1 MDVHQCPRCEL
12 RFVHTSEMRSHFEVD
27 HGADPGMFEP
37 YRYRPR
43 AAPAPARTILLVGNQ
58 TLERDGLIE
67 DVASRASGGEQV
79 LVLVPATHS
88 GHDGEER
95 AEVPSREDVTDGAG
109 VALARHRLRVC
120 LDRLHAAGVDADGM
134 VGSADPFTAV
144 LQALAG
150 AHVDEVLLSTL
161 HPASSRW
168 LAVDLPGRLRR
179 HTHRP
184 VTVLTPTP
192 I

>member
-12 RFVHTSEMRSHFEVD
+12 RFVHASEMRSHFEVD
-27 HGADPGMFEP
+27 HEADPAMFEP

-43 AAPAPARTILLVGNQ
+43 AAAGPSRTILLVGNQ

-67 DVASRASGGEQV
+67 EVASRTSAGEKV

-88 GHDGEER
+88 DHGDVAP
-95 AEVPSREDVTDGAG
+95 AEGPARQDVTDSAG

-120 LDRLHAAGVDADGM
+120 LDRLGAAGVDADGM

-150 AHVDEVLLSTL
+150 EHVDEVLLSTL

-184 VTVLTPTP
+184 VTILTPTP
-192 I
+192 T

>member
-12 RFVHTSEMRSHFEVD
+12 RFVHTSELRSHFEVD
-27 HGADPGMFEP
+27 HEADPSMFEP
-37 YRYRPR
+37 YRYRTP
-43 AAPAPARTILLVGNQ
+43 AAPRPTRTILLVGNQ
-58 TLERDGLIE
+58 TLERDGLVE
-67 DVASRASGGEQV
+67 DVASRTTDGDRV

-88 GHDGEER
+88 GHDADTRTQE
-95 AEVPSREDVTDGAG
+95 PTREDVTDTAG
-109 VALARHRLRVC
+109 VALARHRLRTT
-120 LDRLHAAGVDADGM
+120 LERLRAAGVNAEGV

-150 AHVDEVLLSTL
+150 EHVDEILLSTL

>member
-27 HGADPGMFEP
+27 HDADPGMFEP
-37 YRYRPR
+37 YRYRPPAR
-43 AAPAPARTILLVGNQ
+43 PAPARTILLVGNQ

-67 DVASRASGGEQV
+67 DVASRASAGEKV

-88 GHDGEER
+88 GHDEGDH
-95 AEVPSREDVTDGAG
+95 AEGPSREDVTDTAG

-120 LDRLHAAGVDADGM
+120 LDRLRAAGVDADGM

-150 AHVDEVLLSTL
+150 QHVDEVLLSTL